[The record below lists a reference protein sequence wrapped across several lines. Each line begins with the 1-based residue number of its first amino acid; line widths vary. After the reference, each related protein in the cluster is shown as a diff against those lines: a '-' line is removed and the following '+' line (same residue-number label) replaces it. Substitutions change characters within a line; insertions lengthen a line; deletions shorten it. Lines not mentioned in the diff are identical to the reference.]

1 MTPPFARFRLRPP
14 APCPTAC
21 LRRLLAVAAIVGAFT
36 TAAAAEPSPTLV
48 AEYESSTV
56 AYRAALEELA
66 VSAEGHGLKPLAER
80 ARRWMPAPSA
90 DRARFFLAGESNSPL
105 PAASPPF
112 VEAATV
118 QERFAD
124 IRRARAQTLFA
135 LAQRAAEGKQFS
147 QAVAW
152 TYEALRENPAHADA
166 GRVLGWQLHDG
177 RQMSPFAIAKRRA
190 AQVWHPSFGWLP
202 QDHVARYEAGE
213 RYLGGKWVT
222 AADDARIHATID
234 RGWTIDTENF
244 RVVTNHSLEEGAR
257 LADRLEKM
265 HQVWRQLFA
274 RYHTAEAE
282 WTRLFAGGAPR
293 EYNRKRYNVVYLR
306 NKDEYVAALV
316 KREPKI
322 GLTSG
327 IFMADDDRAYFFAD
341 AERSNDPFVFHEV
354 THQLFS
360 LAKPTALR
368 VGTRGNFWI
377 VEGVACHF
385 ESLALHGDYAELG
398 GVDNPRM
405 KAARF
410 RLLQDKFFVPSAE
423 FAAMSL
429 NQMQNNPR
437 IATLYSQAAGMASFL
452 LEADGGRYREAAV
465 DYLQAIYGNKDTTTT
480 LAQVT
485 GRSFAELDAEY
496 QAYIAG
502 LPQPAASP

>member
-1 MTPPFARFRLRPP
+1 MG
-14 APCPTAC
+14 PTTG
-21 LRRLLAVAAIVGAFT
+21 RRGLLAVAAIVVALASF
-36 TAAAAEPSPTLV
+36 AAEAAETSPRLV
-48 AEYESSTV
+48 AEYEQSTTR
-56 AYRAALEELA
+56 YRAALEELA
-66 VSAEGHGLKPLAER
+66 AWSAEHDLKPLAER
-80 ARRWMPAPSA
+80 ARSWSPSPSP
-90 DRARFFLAGESNSPL
+90 DRARFFLAGEADPT
-105 PAASPPF
+105 PASDATSSAD
-112 VEAATV
+112 AATF
-118 QERFAD
+118 QQRFSKL
-124 IRRARAQTLFA
+124 RQARAVELFA
-135 LAQRAAEGKQFS
+135 LARRAAEGKQFS

-152 TYEALRENPAHADA
+152 TYETLREDPAHADA

-177 RQMSPFAIAKRRA
+177 RQMSAFAIAKRRA
-190 AQVWHPSFGWLP
+190 GQVWHPSFGWLP

-222 AADDARIHATID
+222 AAEDARIHATID

-385 ESLALHGDYAELG
+385 ESLALHADYAELG

-410 RLLQDKFFVPSAE
+410 RLLQDKFFVPTAE

-429 NQMQNNPR
+429 SQMQSNPR
-437 IATLYSQAAGMASFL
+437 IATLYSQAAGLASFL
-452 LEADGGRYREAAV
+452 LESDGGRYREAVV
-465 DYLQAIYGNKDTTTT
+465 DYMQAIYGNKDMATT

-502 LPQPAASP
+502 LPQPLPVP